1 MKKSEFLTFNITVLP
16 YNLIDKNT
24 SSIKLYF
31 NEQLILRQPLVS
43 YNYNLRLSLS
53 KECALFKK
61 HQLHIVGEN
70 NCELK
75 ILELQINST
84 KFSNIEDQQL
94 LIYKKHSNTHS
105 FEFESPYA
113 YYFLNRI

>member
-1 MKKSEFLTFNITVLP
+1 MKKTEFLTFNITVVP
-16 YNLIDKNT
+16 YNLRDKNT

-31 NEQLILRQPLVS
+31 NEQLIIRQPLVS
-43 YNYNLRLSLS
+43 YNTNLRLLFL

-84 KFSNIEDQQL
+84 KFNNIEDQQL
-94 LIYKKHSNTHS
+94 LIYKKYSHMHS